1 MAQVFIEDTNLKN
14 IAKAIRQKNETT
26 TLYKPSTMADAI
38 KDLVVIPSI
47 EITGNCYYRFSNDG
61 WNFLLDNYDGNI
73 TTYDIDRL
81 QNMFSGCRTLEKIP
95 FSINC
100 IEGTYAIQTSKMFQ
114 YCNKLKELPEININ
128 RISAFE
134 GMFDS
139 CYLINRIDSTKLKIA
154 DYSFPRTQN
163 HGCELLFANCY
174 SLRYIEP
181 EILTNLTTIDEV
193 SYSNTSSDNFTSIF
207 YNCTCLDEIV
217 NLGVQN
223 LILYRLSFS
232 SAFINCY
239 RLKKLTFE
247 IQEDGNPKS
256 VPWDGVELDLSDCV
270 GYCDSTKE
278 SLITGYNSGI
288 KTSKRV
294 YDSTTY
300 NALKNDPDW
309 YTLDANYSRYN
320 HDSAVE
326 TINTLPIVPVSSSGF
341 VPTIIFLGNS
351 GAFTDGGAINTLTE
365 EEVAVATAKNWT
377 VSLV

>member
-1 MAQVFIEDTNLKN
+1 MAQVFIDDTNLKN
-14 IAKAIRQKNETT
+14 IAKAIREKNETT
-26 TLYKPSTMADAI
+26 TLYKPSTMAEAI
-38 KDLVVIPSI
+38 KDLVVIPSF
-47 EITGNCYYRFSNDG
+47 EITGNCHYRFANDG

-81 QNMFSGCRTLEKIP
+81 QNMFSGCKTLKKIP

-100 IEGTYAIQTSKMFQ
+100 IEGTYAIQTSEMFQ

-128 RISAFE
+128 RISAFH

-163 HGCELLFANCY
+163 HGCKFLFRDCY

-193 SYSNTSSDNFTSIF
+193 SYSNTSTDNFTSIF
-207 YNCTCLDEIV
+207 LNCTCLDEIV

-232 SAFINCY
+232 SAFLNCC

-351 GAFTDGGAINTLTE
+351 GALTDGGAINTLTE

-377 VSLV
+377 VSLK

>member
-1 MAQVFIEDTNLKN
+1 MAQVFIDDTNLKN
-14 IAKAIRQKNETT
+14 IAKAIREKNETT
-26 TLYKPSTMADAI
+26 ILYKPSTMADAI
-38 KDLVVIPSI
+38 KDLVVIPSF
-47 EITGNCYYRFSNDG
+47 EITGNCMYRFANDA

-81 QNMFSGCRTLEKIP
+81 QDMFNGCRALEKIP

-100 IEGTYAIQTSKMFQ
+100 IEGIYGIQTSRMFQ

-128 RISAFE
+128 RISAIE

-139 CYLINRIDSTKLKIA
+139 CCLIKRIDSSKLKIA

-163 HGCELLFANCY
+163 HSCGNLFTNCY
-174 SLRYIEP
+174 SLRHIEP
-181 EILTNLTTIDEV
+181 EILTNLTTIDKV
-193 SYSNTSSDNFTSIF
+193 SYSNTSNDNFRSIF
-207 YNCTCLDEIV
+207 SNCTCLDEIV

-223 LILYRLSFS
+223 LILYPLSFNN
-232 SAFINCY
+232 AFFNCC

-247 IQEDGNPKS
+247 IQEDGSPKS
-256 VPWDGVELDLSDCV
+256 VPWDGVELDLSVCV

-278 SLITGYNSGI
+278 LLITGYNSGI
-288 KTSKRV
+288 TSSKRV

-300 NALKNDPDW
+300 NRLKNDPDY

-320 HDSAVE
+320 HDSAVA

-351 GAFTDGGAINTLTE
+351 GALTDGGAINTLTE